1 MTVMSISVSRS
12 SPVPAPRTDNG
23 PFTYVQEL
31 EHRLT
36 EAASAPKA
44 LRTRLRLMAAIAAL
58 LDAEGFHT
66 LRVADCTARAG
77 CAHGTFYRYWP
88 DLRVA
93 AGEVLEDF
101 MRTVSRRRPLPAR
114 GSPLYGRIVAANRYY
129 VRVYHANAGLM
140 RCLMQL
146 GNVEAEFARIGQAA
160 NMALAERIVRAW
172 QRADPSAAALS
183 ESERFTRALACIAMV
198 EGVLRD
204 LYVRPALRPL
214 RDIEQDGLA
223 DLLSAC
229 WFRILFGRD
238 PPTGEG

>member
-1 MTVMSISVSRS
+1 MSISISGAETGS
-12 SPVPAPRTDNG
+12 ASGTTHGA
-23 PFTYVQEL
+23 FTYVQEL
-31 EHRLT
+31 DERLAR
-36 EAASAPKA
+36 AASAPKA
-44 LRTRLRLMAAIAAL
+44 ARTRLRLMAAIAAL

-66 LRVADCTARAG
+66 LRVADCTTRAG
-77 CAHGTFYRYWP
+77 LAHGTFYRYWP
-88 DLRVA
+88 DLKLA
-93 AGEVLEDF
+93 AREVLEDF
-101 MRTVSRRRPLPAR
+101 MRTVSARRPPPAR

-172 QRADPSAAALS
+172 QRAEPSVAALP

-214 RDIEQDGLA
+214 REIEEDALA

-229 WFRILFGRD
+229 WFRMLFARD
-238 PPTGEG
+238 PPVGERQR